1 MKKINAS
8 ITAVGSF
15 LPQTVLSNLDL
26 EKIVDTNDE
35 WITTRTGIK
44 ERRILDKG
52 IGTSYMAINA
62 AKAIIEEKEINPL
75 EIDLVIVATITPDM
89 HATATAAYRSLQN
102 RGNKCIWLRYKRSL
116 FRVSIWD
123 VNCLSVYR
131 IRQV

>member
-52 IGTSYMAINA
+52 IGTSYMAIHA
-62 AKAIIEEKEINPL
+62 AKAIIEEKKN
-75 EIDLVIVATITPDM
+75 
-89 HATATAAYRSLQN
+89 
-102 RGNKCIWLRYKRSL
+102 
-116 FRVSIWD
+116 
-123 VNCLSVYR
+123 
-131 IRQV
+131 